1 MSSQNLFDIYS
12 WSHITHGILFYHFLH
27 YFQYPTNEII
37 FLSILMEILWEYIE
51 NTQFIIRKYRS
62 NKRFINYRGDSYLN
76 IFGDIL
82 FAMIGIY
89 ITKYSFNLSILIM
102 IILEII
108 LSKYHA
114 NFLYLSI
121 GSLFK
126 CKWSR
131 IRSK

>member
-1 MSSQNLFDIYS
+1 MSNSQNLFDIYS

-27 YFQYPTNEII
+27 YLNYPINKII
-37 FLSILMEILWEYIE
+37 FLSILFEILWEYIE
-51 NTQFIIRKYRS
+51 NTDYIIDKYRS
-62 NKRFINYRGDSYLN
+62 NKKFMNYRGDSYLN

-82 FAMIGIY
+82 FTIIGIY

-102 IILEII
+102 IVLEII

-121 GSLFK
+121 GSLL
-126 CKWSR
+126 
-131 IRSK
+131 

>member
-51 NTQFIIRKYRS
+51 NTQFIIRKYRT
-62 NKRFINYRGDSYLN
+62 NKKFINYYGDSYLN
-76 IFGDIL
+76 ILGDIL
-82 FAMIGIY
+82 FAIIGIY

-102 IILEII
+102 IVLEII
-108 LSKYHA
+108 LFKYNA

-121 GSLFK
+121 GSLLK
-126 CKWSR
+126 
-131 IRSK
+131 